1 MKKLI
6 LIVAFFSLSIA
17 GFAQTN
23 SSETANTELVSTK
36 KVEEL
41 ATRKVRTIK
50 KAKYLKVNYKKSNDI
65 ISIKAYRKSLKDKVR
80 RESRLC

>member
-6 LIVAFFSLSIA
+6 LIVAFFTLPLA

-23 SSETANTELVSTK
+23 TSETTATELVSTK
-36 KVEEL
+36 KVNQV
-41 ATRKVRTIK
+41 AARKVRTIQ
-50 KAKYLKVNYKKSNDI
+50 KAKYLKENYKKSNDI